1 MKTKSLLIFCLI
13 LAFSSL
19 ATTTG
24 IVGIA
29 TATENQVI
37 TPGVIP
43 VQADPKTYLGDI
55 REAMTVQWPK
65 NRTINI
71 VCHGHSVPS
80 GYGKTPFVDTFNSYP
95 YLLHHALKEQY
106 PYAVINVILTS
117 KGGEESES
125 GSKRFERDV
134 LSMHPDV
141 VTIDYSLNDRRI
153 GLARAEVAWRSMI
166 AAAKQQGVKVLLLTP
181 TPDERAKL
189 DDPND
194 PLVQHAEQVR
204 RLARENGVGLVD
216 SFAAFQAAIRSGKN
230 LHDLM
235 AIPNHPN
242 RLGHDLVVKE
252 LLPWLV
258 SPAASAG
265 QSQADALRGTLH

>member
-1 MKTKSLLIFCLI
+1 MKTNAHLI
-13 LAFSSL
+13 LFSILALSSL
-19 ATTTG
+19 VTSC
-24 IVGIA
+24 IA
-29 TATENQVI
+29 TETKFQDNA
-37 TPGVIP
+37 PSSLP
-43 VQADPKTYLGDI
+43 AQADSKTYLAEI
-55 REAMTVQWPK
+55 CEAMNVQWPK
-65 NRTINI
+65 NHIVNI

-80 GYGKTPFVDTFNSYP
+80 GYFKTPVVDTFDSYP
-95 YLLHHALKEQY
+95 YLLHHVLKERH
-106 PYAVINVILTS
+106 PFAIINVILTS

-125 GSKRFERDV
+125 GAKRFARDV

-153 GLARAEVAWRSMI
+153 GLARAEAAWRSMI
-166 AAAKQQGVKVLLLTP
+166 SAAKQQGVKVLLLTP

-194 PLVQHAEQVR
+194 PLVQHTEQVR

-216 SFAAFQAAIRSGKN
+216 SFAAFQIAIRSGKN

-252 LLPWLV
+252 LLPWFEN
-258 SPAASAG
+258 PAASPG
-265 QSQADALRGTLH
+265 QSQAGASQGTLH

>member
-1 MKTKSLLIFCLI
+1 MKMLPLLLIIPMLALTSANAQGTKSD
-13 LAFSSL
+13 
-19 ATTTG
+19 G
-24 IVGIA
+24 MP
-29 TATENQVI
+29 Q
-37 TPGVIP
+37 
-43 VQADPKTYLGDI
+43 QADPKSYLAEV

-65 NRTINI
+65 NHTMNI

-80 GYGKTPFVDTFNSYP
+80 GYFKTPLVDTFNSYP

-106 PYAVINVILTS
+106 PYAVVNVILTS
-117 KGGEESES
+117 KGGENSES
-125 GSKRFERDV
+125 GEKRFAKDV

-141 VTIDYSLNDRRI
+141 VTIDYSLNDRGM
-153 GLARAEVAWRSMI
+153 GLARSEAAWRSMI

-181 TPDERAKL
+181 TPDEKANL

-204 RLARENGVGLVD
+204 QLARENGVGLVD
-216 SFAAFQAAIRSGKN
+216 SLAAFQAALRGGTK

-235 AIPNHPN
+235 AQSNHPN

-252 LLPWLV
+252 LMPWFEK
-258 SPAASAG
+258 PAASLG
-265 QSQADALRGTLH
+265 QSQTGASQGTPH

>member
-1 MKTKSLLIFCLI
+1 MYPLLFIIPL
-13 LAFSSL
+13 LALTSVH
-19 ATTTG
+19 A
-24 IVGIA
+24 
-29 TATENQVI
+29 Q
-37 TPGVIP
+37 GVKP
-43 VQADPKTYLGDI
+43 ETLPPQADPKTYLGDV
-55 REAMTVQWPK
+55 REAMTLQWPK
-65 NRTINI
+65 NRTMNI

-95 YLLHHALKEQY
+95 YLLHHAIKEQY

-117 KGGEESES
+117 KGGENSES
-125 GSKRFERDV
+125 GEKRFAKDV
-134 LSMHPDV
+134 LAMHPDV
-141 VTIDYSLNDRRI
+141 VTIDYSLNDRGI
-153 GLARAEVAWRSMI
+153 GLARAEAAWRSMI

-194 PLVQHAEQVR
+194 PLLQHAEQVR
-204 RLARENGVGLVD
+204 RLAQENGVGLVD

-235 AIPNHPN
+235 AIPNNPN

-252 LLPWLV
+252 LLPWFV
-258 SPAASAG
+258 SPGTSSG
-265 QSQADALRGTLH
+265 ESPSGALQGAPR